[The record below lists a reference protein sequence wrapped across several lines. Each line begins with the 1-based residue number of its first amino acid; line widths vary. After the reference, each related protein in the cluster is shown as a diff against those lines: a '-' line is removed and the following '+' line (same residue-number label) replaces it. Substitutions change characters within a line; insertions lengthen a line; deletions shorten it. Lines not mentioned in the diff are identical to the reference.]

1 MQLMDEIKN
10 RTSVR
15 NFLPTPI
22 GKNTVLRILEA
33 GRLAPSAK
41 NRQAWRFIAIQ
52 KEDMR
57 KKIQQAA
64 YEQEYVGRAPL
75 IIAGCTTNIE
85 YKMPNGQLSYP
96 IDISIAMT
104 QMMLQAVHE
113 GLGTCFV
120 TSFDEEQVKYHL
132 TVPYSMRVVALL
144 LAGYPAEKHEIYHDR
159 YPLERIASFDH
170 W

>member
-1 MQLMDEIKN
+1 MHLMEEIKN
-10 RTSVR
+10 RVSIR
-15 NFLPTPI
+15 KFLPEPI
-22 GKNTVLRILEA
+22 EKDTVLRILEA

-52 KEDMR
+52 KDTMR
-57 KKIQQAA
+57 KKIQEAA
-64 YEQEYVGRAPL
+64 YNQEYVGAAPL

-113 GLGTCFV
+113 GLGTCIV
-120 TSFDEEQVKYHL
+120 TSFDEEQIKYYL

-144 LAGYPAEKHEIYHDR
+144 LVGHPAETPIRPDR
-159 YPLERIASFDH
+159 YPLERISSFDH